1 MSLEFFLRIEIVEC
15 RGLGCRRSRV
25 HNRKDLRVGVGYQ
38 VILGCHYTF
47 FLSPPRF
54 KSVGFID

>member
-1 MSLEFFLRIEIVEC
+1 MSLEFFLRIEIVGC

-25 HNRKDLRVGVGYQ
+25 HDRKDLRVEVGYP
-38 VILGCHYTF
+38 VFLGFHYTF

-54 KSVGFID
+54 KSVGFIA